1 MIIVQHL
8 NTYTRLLRHSTGR
21 EFNLLSVFLSHPF
34 IAYRGFT
41 LPLMMHD
48 SFMSDD
54 GVKDVKTR
62 EMFVNAQW
70 ALGGEGTGAPV
81 SVSSHLLII

>member
-1 MIIVQHL
+1 
-8 NTYTRLLRHSTGR
+8 
-21 EFNLLSVFLSHPF
+21 
-34 IAYRGFT
+34 
-41 LPLMMHD
+41 MMHD